1 MSATQ
6 RSYREIT
13 DRLVEILEQGTVPW
27 HKPWNSGEPCQNLTT
42 RRPYR
47 GINPFV
53 LNCRDTPA
61 RVFPEI
67 DRFFLDNR
75 ETLQYGSQYDE
86 SAY

>member
-53 LNCRDTPA
+53 LNCQP
-61 RVFPEI
+61 
-67 DRFFLDNR
+67 
-75 ETLQYGSQYDE
+75 YGSPFWISYKARQ
-86 SAY
+86 SFS